1 METENENIPETDNK
15 LIDYDIRK
23 YMEYE
28 RIRRS
33 LIDHPTELALFEISC
48 ILINNKIQQKKN
60 INDK

>member
-1 METENENIPETDNK
+1 METENENIQETDNK

-33 LIDHPTELALFEISC
+33 LIDYPTELALFEISC
-48 ILINNKIQQKKN
+48 ILINNKIQQKN